1 MRIIRKLLSIS
12 LITMLL
18 ITLLP
23 NINVQAKAAE
33 EESYYKSFYYTN
45 NKGKY
50 VQNRYHYPEEAQKT
64 GVPEGYFTQVGT
76 YVYEGKLDEKSYIV
90 NTYKDSDQ
98 GITPSET
105 KTYLRS
111 EYIVWINTSDT
122 PRLSDIGSTSNN
134 LLSSIKI
141 LSCDGLYIK
150 EKDNSTPIVS
160 LEMNKGNP
168 DLITNGSRQIE
179 AIEKG
184 TIKSSDVGSA
194 IVKAYDY
201 FSDPTSIIKDA
212 ISTNWEEFNQFDKKL
227 YSTSNTEIV
236 AKKYNSQ
243 LEHVR
248 AFGYFLSKNGR
259 LNGKNQNI
267 TLCYDITY
275 PADTPNS
282 YKTKNRSLT
291 TKYNFKVVG
300 TNLEKTISKAYTIN
314 YSSTGDNKIDIN
326 TLNISVKAGE
336 YYNGSAVKP
345 KVTINHFRTEP
356 KCDLIEG
363 QDYKVTY
370 LNNSTVGTGKVII
383 EGINYYKGKVT
394 KEFSISLNKPNN
406 LKSQSTSFTTANLA
420 WDKVSGATG
429 YEVYRSSNGGKSY
442 VKIKA
447 VTGNSYTDTGLT
459 PGTKYQYKV
468 RAYYTVSGKTQYSSY
483 SSELSINTSSL
494 GAPSNLTKQYSSY
507 DSAQFAW
514 SGAKGATGYEVY
526 RSSNGGKS
534 YTLIKT
540 LTGNS
545 YTDTGLNAGTNY
557 KYKVRAYYKINGKN
571 QYSSYS
577 SELSIST
584 NKLEAPSKLT
594 KQYSS
599 YDRAQFAWTG
609 SKGATGYEVYRPS
622 NGGKSY
628 SLIKTLTGNSYTDT
642 GLNAGTNYKYKVRA
656 YYKISGKNQYS
667 SYSSELSIST
677 NLKNLEAPTKLTKQ
691 YSSVDSIQF
700 VWSGVSGATGYEVYR
715 SIDGGKSYT
724 RVEVTKGTSYKDIK
738 LTPGKSYMYKVRAYK
753 TVNGVNTYSSYSSIF
768 TATTTSVSVGTPS
781 NLKKESSSKISIKIA
796 WNKVNGATGYE
807 VYRSTNDGKNYSIV
821 SNSSGSTFNNLG
833 LTSKKTYKYKVRA
846 YMTINGVKYY
856 SSFSSVLTVKTN

>member
-534 YTLIKT
+534 Y
-540 LTGNS
+540 
-545 YTDTGLNAGTNY
+545 
-557 KYKVRAYYKINGKN
+557 
-571 QYSSYS
+571 
-577 SELSIST
+577 
-584 NKLEAPSKLT
+584 
-594 KQYSS
+594 
-599 YDRAQFAWTG
+599 
-609 SKGATGYEVYRPS
+609 
-622 NGGKSY
+622 

-724 RVEVTKGTSYKDIK
+724 RVEVTKGTSYKDTK

>member
-557 KYKVRAYYKINGKN
+557 KYKVRAYYKI
-571 QYSSYS
+571 
-577 SELSIST
+577 
-584 NKLEAPSKLT
+584 
-594 KQYSS
+594 
-599 YDRAQFAWTG
+599 
-609 SKGATGYEVYRPS
+609 
-622 NGGKSY
+622 
-628 SLIKTLTGNSYTDT
+628 
-642 GLNAGTNYKYKVRA
+642 
-656 YYKISGKNQYS
+656 SGKNQYS